1 MEWNAIEL
9 RQLRCRM
16 GWSRAEL
23 ARRMGC
29 QVTEVMDWEAGRVR
43 PKSEQANNLVHFL
56 NQANSIADSIQRRP
70 VAEFLMTDRGWEQI
84 HESQVI
90 ACLANGELQHHSLK

>member
-9 RQLRCRM
+9 RQLRCRL

-23 ARRMGC
+23 ARRIGC
-29 QVTEVMDWEAGRVR
+29 QPTEILDWETGRCV
-43 PKSEQANNLVHFL
+43 PQMEQANNLAHFL
-56 NQANSIADSIQRRP
+56 HQAESIAASVQRRP

-90 ACLANGELQHHSLK
+90 ACLATGELSRHSLK

>member
-9 RQLRCRM
+9 RQLRCRL

-23 ARRMGC
+23 ARRIGANVSE
-29 QVTEVMDWEAGRVR
+29 VTEWEAGRR
-43 PKSEQANNLVHFL
+43 QPQADQANNLVHFL
-56 NQANSIADSIQRRP
+56 NQAESIAASVQRRP
-70 VAEFLMTDRGWEQI
+70 VAEFLMTDRGLEQI

-90 ACLANGELQHHSLK
+90 ACLANGELRGHTLK